1 MSNRITVTAHEGI
14 AEPSWIG
21 RVGPFAE
28 KILNH
33 LDIDQWELSVM
44 FCDDAFIAGLNMEY
58 RKIEGPTDVLSFEQ
72 GDEYIDDQDL
82 TWFNAGDIVI
92 SLDSLASNARSFGV
106 GMNEETKRL
115 LVHGI
120 LHLDGMDHES
130 NSPDEEM
137 LQMQERILSAF
148 KSDIV
153 FEG

>member
-1 MSNRITVTAHEGI
+1 MSNRINVTAHEGI
-14 AEPSWIG
+14 AEPSWMG
-21 RVGPFAE
+21 RVSPFAE

-44 FCDDAFIAGLNMEY
+44 FCDDAFIAGLNKEY
-58 RKIEGPTDVLSFEQ
+58 RKIDGPTDVLSFEQ

-92 SLDSLASNARSFGV
+92 SLDSLSSNVRSFGAS
-106 GMNEETKRL
+106 MNEELKRL

-130 NSPDEEM
+130 NSPDEGM
-137 LQMQERILSAF
+137 LQMQERILSSFA
-148 KSDIV
+148 DEIV

>member
-14 AEPSWIG
+14 AEPLWIG
-21 RVGPFAE
+21 KVSPFAE
-28 KILNH
+28 KILCH

-44 FCDDAFIAGLNMEY
+44 LCDDAFIAGLNKEY
-58 RKIEGPTDVLSFEQ
+58 RKIDGPTDVLSFEQ

-92 SLDSLASNARSFGV
+92 SLDSLSSNVRSFGAS
-106 GMNEETKRL
+106 MNEELKRL

-137 LQMQERILSAF
+137 LQMQERILSSFA
-148 KSDIV
+148 DEIV